1 MSNRLS
7 RRAFVKLA
15 TVTVAS
21 GVAGR
26 GIAAAADPA
35 DKPIYAFPF
44 LGDLHF
50 DRWAHHDLDWL
61 KREKAGDLKQIEGYT
76 ATTEKLTPLLLAE
89 VKRQVTALRA
99 DDVAVPFVL
108 QIGDFVEGLCG
119 SFDLQALQFRDATA
133 TIDQAGL
140 GAPFLITKGNHD
152 VTGPGAP
159 EAFDKVLLP
168 WLAAQAKQDVRS
180 ASYVRRQGDD
190 LFVFFDAYKPDV
202 EWLARTL
209 EAMENKA
216 RQVFFAIHPPVIPY
230 NARADWHVFAR
241 GKLAPQRAKLLSLLG
256 RYRAVVL
263 SGHLH
268 KYNLLTRRTPEG
280 PIVQLAV
287 SSVLRGE
294 QEKPRG
300 VLDGVGQYGPD
311 LVKLEPQHAPDTVEP
326 RRELLKAE
334 APFVERFEYADTA
347 GYAVVKVYADRT
359 DVDVYAGAGREPWKS
374 RRAAEAGR
382 A

>member
-1 MSNRLS
+1 MSPHPN

-15 TVTVAS
+15 AVAFS
-21 GVAGR
+21 GGLAR
-26 GIAAAADPA
+26 RAPAADPG
-35 DKPIYAFPF
+35 DKPLYAFPF

-76 ATTEKLTPLLLAE
+76 AATEKFTPLLLAE
-89 VKRQVTALRA
+89 VKRHVRALKA
-99 DDVAVPFVL
+99 DLIPVPFVI
-108 QIGDFVEGLCG
+108 QIGDLVEGLCG

-133 TIDQAGL
+133 AIEQAGL
-140 GAPFLITKGNHD
+140 GAPLLITKGNHD

-168 WLAAQAKQDVRS
+168 WLAGQAMQDLTS

-190 LFVFFDAYKPDV
+190 LFVFFDAYKPDID
-202 EWLARTL
+202 WLGNAL
-209 EAMENKA
+209 EAKQNKA
-216 RQVFFAIHPPVIPY
+216 RRVYIAIHPPVIPY

-241 GKLAPQRAKLLSLLG
+241 GELAPQREKLLSLLG

-287 SSVLRGE
+287 SSVLRAE

-300 VLDGVGQYGPD
+300 VLEGVERYGPD
-311 LVKLEPQHAPDTVEP
+311 LVELEPRHTPETVGP
-326 RRELLKAE
+326 RRELLNAE
-334 APFVERFEYADTA
+334 APFVERFEYAETA
-347 GYAVVKVYADRT
+347 GYAVVKVYADLT
-359 DVDVYAGAGREPWKS
+359 DVDVYAGV
-374 RRAAEAGR
+374 GR
-382 A
+382 APWRSPRL